1 MDTGQAPVFHRL
13 LPSYAEDMPVTLN
26 LVDYPDAIVNL
37 PVDATQMRLSRTAFD
52 SGYRSDFEH
61 YSHFYWVSVES
72 GALTLTFEKGAQ
84 IVVYRRDNKEE
95 AIAPGTSVVLNPGDL
110 IVMVDI
116 IVSAFAG
123 DKGKTTILTV
133 GWVNQSD
140 PAPCTGGGW
149 LP

>member
-1 MDTGQAPVFHRL
+1 L

-26 LVDYPDAIVNL
+26 LIDYPDAIKNL
-37 PVDATQMRLSRTAFD
+37 PIDATQMRLSRTVFD
-52 SGYRSDFEH
+52 VDYRSDFEH

-72 GALTLTFEKGAQ
+72 GALTLTFESGSQ
-84 IVVYRRDNKEE
+84 IVVYRKNNSEE
-95 AIAPGTSVVLNPGDL
+95 PVQPGTSVVINPGDI

-116 IVSAFAG
+116 VVSAFNGAG
-123 DKGKTTILTV
+123 EKTTILTV

-140 PAPCTGGGW
+140 PAPCTGGCW